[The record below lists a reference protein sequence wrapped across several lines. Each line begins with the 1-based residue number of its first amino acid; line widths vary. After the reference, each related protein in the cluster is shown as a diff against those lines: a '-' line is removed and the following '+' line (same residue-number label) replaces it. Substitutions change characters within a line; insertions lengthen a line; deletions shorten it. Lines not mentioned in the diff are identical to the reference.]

1 MRAAGL
7 RIGGARALACLA
19 PDLPLATRHE
29 LTPKLGFGLVVVLA
43 LLWVTPFLW
52 MLVAAFRPGAYGGA
66 GMASLIPDTWPVM
79 ENFAE
84 AWASA
89 DFPRYTLNTA
99 IIAFGILAVQLVTI
113 TLAGY
118 AFARLEFPGRRA
130 LFYVFLLQLMLV
142 PVVLIV
148 PNLKMVARLG
158 LYDTLLGV
166 MAPYFASAFGTF
178 LMRQAFQ
185 AIPRELEEAALI
197 DGATTLQRIRF
208 VYAPLAR
215 PAFIAFAI
223 VSVTSHWNEFLWP
236 LMVINSPDN
245 RPLTVGLASFTRGQE
260 GAQAWG
266 VIAAG
271 TLFVIAPLALGFL
284 AFQRRCVTSFVSSGI
299 K

>member
-1 MRAAGL
+1 MSGSARLARVGAL
-7 RIGGARALACLA
+7 R
-19 PDLPLATRHE
+19 PDLPVATRHE
-29 LTPKLGFGLVVVLA
+29 VTPKLGFLLVLA
-43 LLWVTPFLW
+43 LAFLWIVPFLW

-66 GMASLIPDTWPVM
+66 GMASLIPDTWPVI
-79 ENFAE
+79 ENFIE

-113 TLAGY
+113 TFAGF
-118 AFARLEFPGRRA
+118 AFARLDFPGKRV

-158 LYDTLLGV
+158 LYDTLMGV

-178 LMRQAFQ
+178 LMRQAFL
-185 AIPRELEEAALI
+185 AIPRELEDAALV
-197 DGATTLQRIRF
+197 DGATVLQRIRF
-208 VYAPLAR
+208 IYAPLAK
-215 PAFIAFAI
+215 PSFIAFSI
-223 VSVTSHWNEFLWP
+223 VSVTAHWNEFLWP
-236 LMVINSPDN
+236 LMVINSPEN

-271 TLFVIAPLALGFL
+271 TLFVIAPLGIGFL
-284 AFQRRCVTSFVSSGI
+284 AFQRRFVNSFVSSGI

>member
-1 MRAAGL
+1 
-7 RIGGARALACLA
+7 
-19 PDLPLATRHE
+19 
-29 LTPKLGFGLVVVLA
+29 
-43 LLWVTPFLW
+43 
-52 MLVAAFRPGAYGGA
+52 MLVAAFRPDAFGSS
-66 GMASLIPDTWPVM
+66 GMASLIPDYVPTLN
-79 ENFAE
+79 NFAE
-84 AWASA
+84 AWAAA

-113 TLAGY
+113 TFAGY
-118 AFARLEFPGRRA
+118 AFARLEFPGKKT
-130 LFYVFLLQLMLV
+130 LFYVFLMQLMLV

-148 PNLKMVARLG
+148 PNLQMVARLG
-158 LYDTLLGV
+158 LYDTLMGV

-178 LMRQAFQ
+178 LMRQAFL

-197 DGATTLQRIRF
+197 DGATTLQRIRYI
-208 VYAPLAR
+208 YAPLAR
-215 PAFIAFAI
+215 PAFLAFSI

-271 TLFVIAPLALGFL
+271 TLFVIAPLAILFL
-284 AFQRRCVTSFVSSGI
+284 SFQRRFVNSFVSSGI